1 MKSNDTE
8 ATRRKANL
16 PASEKVREVKPAET
30 GTASKIA
37 GSNRNGNPKLG
48 DKSWPNQF

>member
-16 PASEKVREVKPAET
+16 PASEKVKDAKLAPA
-30 GTASKIA
+30 GTSQT
-37 GSNRNGNPKLG
+37 R
-48 DKSWPNQF
+48 